1 MDKQKI
7 KTRTAALS
15 VLSNTVL
22 VIIKLVVGTV
32 IGSVSVISEAIHSG
46 VDLIAAAIAL
56 VAVRKSGKPGDE
68 GHPYGHGKVENIA
81 GTVEAILIFLAA
93 GWIIYEAV
101 HKLVSPSPMEEVS
114 WGIAV
119 MAFSALANFIVSHVL
134 FRVGEKTDSIALR
147 ADGMH
152 LRTDVYTSAGVMAGL
167 LIYKAAGSFF
177 PGVSLW
183 WIDPVAA
190 IAVAL
195 LIVKAAWEL
204 TIESSRDLLDSRLPA
219 NDEAVVMQE
228 IESIYPNAY
237 GYHHLR
243 SRKSGPYRFFD
254 FHLMVPP
261 GTSMESAHVTSDILK
276 QRIGER
282 LPETMVEI
290 HLEPCD
296 HSCREHCR
304 EHCFHL
310 EKAQH
315 VDAVP
320 TERQN

>member
-1 MDKQKI
+1 MEKQAMK
-7 KTRTAALS
+7 TAAAMLS
-15 VLSNTVL
+15 VVSNTTLVALKL
-22 VIIKLVVGTV
+22 VIGTV

-46 VDLIAAAIAL
+46 VDLVASVIAL
-56 VAVRKSGKPGDE
+56 IAVRKSAKTEDDE
-68 GHPYGHGKVENIA
+68 HPYGHGKIENIA
-81 GTVEAILIFLAA
+81 GTIEAILIFFAA
-93 GWIIYEAV
+93 GWIIFEAV
-101 HKLVSPSPMEEVS
+101 HKLTNPAPMEGVS

-119 MAFSALANFIVSHVL
+119 MALSALANFIVSHVL
-134 FRVGEKTDSIALR
+134 FRVGEKTDSIALK

-167 LIYKAAGSFF
+167 LLYWAAGTLF
-177 PGVSLW
+177 PGTSFW
-183 WIDPVAA
+183 WIDPAAA

-204 TIESSRDLLDSRLPA
+204 TVESARDLLDARLPA
-219 NDEAVVMQE
+219 DEEAFVEKE
-228 IESIYPNAY
+228 IESLYPSAY

-254 FHLMVPP
+254 LHLMVP
-261 GTSMESAHVTSDILK
+261 GEFTMKEAHDVSDTLK
-276 QRIGER
+276 GRIRER
-282 LPETMVEI
+282 FPDTWVEI

-310 EKAQH
+310 ERARH
-315 VDAVP
+315 VDA
-320 TERQN
+320 